1 MCRFSKENYS
11 SSVKDAWIRCRI
23 PRKSVSGQAE
33 ASSHELERRSV
44 SSWWVGSAFFMCLS
58 VEKAR
63 SRVQES
69 GWSPDLLE
77 VVLG

>member
-33 ASSHELERRSV
+33 ASSHELETISFVLVGGISV
-44 SSWWVGSAFFMCLS
+44 LMCLS
-58 VEKAR
+58 VEKAK